1 MSLNIL
7 QIDSSG
13 RHEGSHS
20 RKLTA
25 NIVASLTK
33 RSPGATVVERD
44 VAQGVEFVDEA
55 WIGAA
60 FTPADDRT
68 EAQRARLATSDRLVA
83 EVQAADVLVIGVP
96 IYNFGVPAALKAW
109 IDQVCRANVT
119 FRYTENGP
127 EGLVENTKAYV
138 AIVSGGTEAH
148 SEVDFAAGHIHQVLR
163 FIGIEDITTVYA
175 DRLMVEGEMKA
186 NLAYAEFDES
196 LGQAA

>member
-7 QIDSSG
+7 RIDSSG
-13 RHEGSHS
+13 RYEGSHS
-20 RKLTA
+20 RKLTT
-25 NIVASLTK
+25 NIVSSLSK
-33 RSPGATVVERD
+33 RNPGATVVERD
-44 VAQGVEFVDEA
+44 VTQGVDIVDEA

-68 EAQRARLATSDRLVA
+68 DAQRARLLNSDRLVG

-109 IDQVCRANVT
+109 VDQVCRANVT
-119 FRYTENGP
+119 FRYAENGP
-127 EGLVENTKAYV
+127 EGLVENKKAYV